1 MKTSALGRILSATKP
16 ELFQYY
22 LETGI
27 CDVMSF
33 PDFLTAMKELGTEI
47 ITQERSD
54 TGDDH
59 LKAVCPARP

>member
-1 MKTSALGRILSATKP
+1 MTTNALGKILSATKP

-47 ITQERSD
+47 LTEGRITNN
-54 TGDDH
+54 DH
-59 LKAVCPARP
+59 LKTVREAYS